1 MLIFLRHGR
10 TAYNAEGRLQGQYDS
25 PLDDIGWKQSIEVGA
40 HLRAHYD
47 IRHVVTSALSRTRQT
62 AEAAGFA
69 QLPTTVDNRW
79 REIDFGDYDAR
90 KISEVN
96 VNLGAMWLND
106 IEWIPTEGAESMG
119 ALHRRVGAALDD
131 VVTAHEA
138 LPRGQSV
145 LVVSHATPIKSAL
158 AHAAMAGPQ
167 MIMRLHVGVAS
178 VSTVSQSGDVLVLTS
193 FNERPFSPEYR

>member
-25 PLDDIGWKQSIEVGA
+25 PLDDIGWKQAIEVGA
-40 HLRAHYD
+40 HLRANYD
-47 IRHVVTSALSRTRQT
+47 VGHVITSALARTRQT

-69 QLPTTVDNRW
+69 DLPTTVDNRW
-79 REIDFGDYDAR
+79 REIDFGTYDER

-96 VNLGAMWLND
+96 VNLGAMWLQD
-106 IEWIPTEGAESMG
+106 IEWIPTDGAESMG

-131 VVTAHEA
+131 VVAAHRA
-138 LPRGQSV
+138 LEKGKSV

-167 MIMRLHVGVAS
+167 MIMRLHIGLAS
-178 VSTVSQSGDVLVLTS
+178 VSTVSRNGDVLVLTS
-193 FNERPFSPEYR
+193 FNERPFSPDLR